1 MRKFKTAL
9 ILLLT
14 FGLAVL
20 LSTAVL
26 ADEPDYDSEGFYTDG
41 ETTYYQPAAQNTEGV
56 YEIGNA
62 GQLFWFAALV
72 NGDTT
77 QADVT
82 ESVPGADAVL
92 TADITILDGCEW
104 MPIGNYYDYINGE
117 YIGGYS
123 GTFDGQEH
131 TVSGVY
137 VDISDVVDD
146 GYYGFFGYL
155 AQGTVENVVL
165 EDSSISVSADENMA
179 ARTYIGGIAGCIGY
193 NSTVSNCKNNGVV
206 NAATSGVYSVY
217 AGGIAG
223 YMYGRNNNRSA
234 ISDCE
239 SSGTVFVTAQGGVY
253 VGGVVGDM
261 SGNSTVS
268 GCKTN
273 ANVSASGYG
282 YVGGIAGQMYASII
296 DACETSGDVSGIS
309 ENSYTHVGGIVG
321 LAYSSSEINDCK
333 SSGSVTA
340 SSDSGGIVG
349 SLDGST
355 ISGCTAS
362 GDVNGATA
370 GGIVGNAS
378 EDGSTSSKSKVRN
391 CKNSGN
397 VNGTSHAGGIAGI
410 ANYGSTV
417 SECENSGSVSAEGS
431 TAGGIA
437 GDVSR
442 SSTVECSINTGNVSL
457 RALGNVRAS
466 VGGVVGDMSDSST
479 VSNCKNSGSVTATAL
494 ASDGYG
500 YGEAYAGGVA
510 GYILTN
516 DTVSGCYSTGAV
528 SSTAGSSV
536 SAAGVVSVA
545 YGTVANCCYLSGT
558 ASAGIASGDGE
569 ATAMTA
575 AQFAGG
581 TAAWLLNDGVTDGTQ
596 AWYQT
601 IGEDNYPV
609 LDSTHDTVTAP
620 GESDPVDS
628 GDTDSAT
635 PGDLNGDDEV
645 NASDLTILARHV
657 GKVEYITDE
666 TALANADVTGDGN
679 VDASD
684 LTKLAQYVGKII
696 SSLD

>member
-1 MRKFKTAL
+1 MKAL
-9 ILLLT
+9 KKAWIFLLLVC
-14 FGLAVL
+14 LAAL
-20 LSTAVL
+20 FSTVVL

-41 ETTYYQPAAQNTEGV
+41 ETTYYQPIAQNTEGV

-82 ESVPGADAVL
+82 EAVPGADAVL
-92 TADITILDGCEW
+92 TADITIPDGYEW
-104 MPIGNYYDYINGE
+104 VPIGNY
-117 YIGGYS
+117 GGYS

-137 VDISDVVDD
+137 IDISDVVDD
-146 GYYGFFGYL
+146 EYYGFFGYL
-155 AQGTVENVVL
+155 VQGTVENVVL
-165 EDSSISVSADENMA
+165 EDSSISVSADEDTV
-179 ARTYIGGIAGCIGY
+179 ARACIGGIVGVVNYG
-193 NSTVSNCKNNGVV
+193 STVSNCKNNGVV
-206 NAATSGVYSVY
+206 NVAASGYFVY

-223 YMYGRNNNRSA
+223 QIYGIGQDRSV

-239 SSGTVFVTAQGGVY
+239 SSGTVSVTAQFGNAY
-253 VGGVVGDM
+253 VGGIIGEM
-261 SGNSTVS
+261 SGKSTIS

-273 ANVSASGYG
+273 ANVSASDCSS
-282 YVGGIAGQMYASII
+282 VGGIAGQMYASII
-296 DACETSGDVSGIS
+296 DVCENNGDISVTSED
-309 ENSYTHVGGIVG
+309 NYPHVGGIVG
-321 LAYSSSEINDCK
+321 YAYGSSEINDCK

-340 SSDSGGIVG
+340 SSDSGSCAGGIMG
-349 SLDGST
+349 SLQGSV

-362 GDVNGATA
+362 GDVSGATA

-378 EDGSTSSKSKVRN
+378 KDGSTSSKSEVRN

-397 VNGTSHAGGIAGI
+397 VNGTSYAGGIAGI

-417 SECENSGSVSAEGS
+417 SECENSGNVSAEGS

-437 GDVSR
+437 GTVSR
-442 SSTVECSINTGNVSL
+442 SGTVECSINTGNVSL
-457 RALGNVRAS
+457 RALGNGRAS

-510 GYILTN
+510 GYILTD
-516 DTVSGCYSTGAV
+516 DTVSGCYSTGTV
-528 SSTAGSSV
+528 SGTAGSSV
-536 SAAGVVSVA
+536 SAAGVVSTA
-545 YGTVANCCYLSGT
+545 HGTVVNCCYLSGT
-558 ASAGIASGDGE
+558 ASDGIASGDGE

-628 GDTDSAT
+628 GDTESAT
-635 PGDLNGDDEV
+635 PGDLNGDGEV
-645 NASDLTILARHV
+645 NASDLTIL
-657 GKVEYITDE
+657 
-666 TALANADVTGDGN
+666 
-679 VDASD
+679 
-684 LTKLAQYVGKII
+684 
-696 SSLD
+696 